1 MAHIVVAF
9 PKIEDAVSIKNL
21 LMKNGYPVS
30 AVCTSGAYFFITID
44 SYNEGIVV
52 CGYKLKDMIYSE
64 LRANMPAEFEML
76 LLASATKIN
85 GMNYEGV
92 IPVTMPLR
100 AGDLINTVAMLSINI
115 ERRRKKLKNIPKKRS
130 EEEQKTIDRAKGI
143 LMEKHCMTEAEAYR
157 YLQKT
162 SMDSG
167 TGLAETA
174 EMVIC
179 IMMNV

>member
-21 LMKNGYPVS
+21 LMKNGYLVA
-30 AVCTSGAYFFITID
+30 AVCTSGAKVLSTID

-115 ERRRKKLKNIPKKRS
+115 ERRRKKFKNIPKKRS
-130 EEEQKTIDRAKGI
+130 EGEQKTIDRAKGI

-179 IMMNV
+179 IMIN

>member
-21 LMKNGYPVS
+21 LMKNGYLVA
-30 AVCTSGAYFFITID
+30 AVCTSGAKVLSTID

-115 ERRRKKLKNIPKKRS
+115 ERRRKKLKNIPKKGRRKS
-130 EEEQKTIDRAKGI
+130 RRQLTGQRA
-143 LMEKHCMTEAEAYR
+143 Y
-157 YLQKT
+157 
-162 SMDSG
+162 
-167 TGLAETA
+167 
-174 EMVIC
+174 
-179 IMMNV
+179 

>member
-21 LMKNGYPVS
+21 LMKNGYLVA
-30 AVCTSGAYFFITID
+30 AVCTSGAKVLSTID

-179 IMMNV
+179 IMIN

>member
-21 LMKNGYPVS
+21 LMKNGYLVA
-30 AVCTSGAYFFITID
+30 AVCTSGAKVLSTID
-44 SYNEGIVV
+44 SYNEAIVV

-179 IMMNV
+179 IMIN

>member
-21 LMKNGYPVS
+21 LMKNGYLVA
-30 AVCTSGAYFFITID
+30 AVCTSGAKVLSTID

-115 ERRRKKLKNIPKKRS
+115 ERRRKKFKNIPKKRS

-179 IMMNV
+179 IMIN

>member
-21 LMKNGYPVS
+21 LMKNGYLVA
-30 AVCTSGAYFFITID
+30 AVCTSGAKVLSTID

-179 IMMNV
+179 IMMNI

>member
-21 LMKNGYPVS
+21 LMKNGYLVA
-30 AVCTSGAYFFITID
+30 AVCTSGAKVLSTID

-100 AGDLINTVAMLSINI
+100 AGNLINTVAMLSINI